1 MQLSFEPGG
10 VRQGRR
16 AAAMIGSGRRQR
28 GVSLTELMIAIT
40 LGLLVTT
47 GVIAL
52 FSSNSSMRNEIERT
66 GRRLEN
72 GQYALRTIT
81 HDLANAGYYAEY
93 DPTVQ
98 PRLPVPVGKPDPC
111 VTTPA
116 DLVDALPLPV
126 QGYDGGT
133 GIAAT
138 TCQGGPAILSDLKA
152 GTDILVVRRA
162 SACISGSADCP
173 AAPAGTYTYFQA
185 SLCDTQLSSGVAT
198 NFFNLDTNTDNL
210 TRTKRDCATLAD
222 VHRYHTHI
230 YFIANN
236 DAPGDGI
243 PTLKRAELGPPPAS
257 CTTQVGGFCVVPV
270 AEGVEDMQVEYG
282 IDTTAPTPDGVP
294 DVFTSSPD
302 VYAASLATPCP
313 AASASPSTIACTEY
327 WQRVVTADVHLLVR
341 NTEQSSATDTKTYT
355 LGSNAPLGPFNDRY
369 KRHIYET
376 VVRLNNSAVRY

>member
-1 MQLSFEPGG
+1 MN
-10 VRQGRR
+10 R
-16 AAAMIGSGRRQR
+16 SGRWQR

-52 FSSNSSMRNEIERT
+52 FSSNSGMRNEIERA

-72 GQYALRTIT
+72 GQYALRTII

-98 PRLPVPVGKPDPC
+98 PRLPVPASKPDPC
-111 VTTPA
+111 DATLA
-116 DLVDALPLPV
+116 GLVDALPLPV
-126 QGYDGGT
+126 QGYDAGA

-138 TCQGGPAILSDLKA
+138 ACRGDPAILGDLKA

-162 SACISGSADCP
+162 SACVSGSADCP

-185 SLCDTQLSSGVAT
+185 SLCDTQLSSTVAIN

-210 TRTKRDCATLAD
+210 TRTKRDCTTRAD
-222 VHRYHTHI
+222 AHRYHTHI

-236 DAPGDGI
+236 DAPDDGI
-243 PTLKRAELGPPPAS
+243 PTLKRAELGPPAAS
-257 CTTQVGGFCVVPV
+257 CTTRVGGFCVVPV
-270 AEGVEDMQVEYG
+270 AEGVENMQVEYG

-294 DVFTSSPD
+294 DVFTGSPD
-302 VYAASLATPCP
+302 AYAASLATPCP

-327 WQRVVTADVHLLVR
+327 WQRVVSADVHLLVR
-341 NTEQSSATDTKTYT
+341 DTEQSSATDTKTYT
-355 LGSNAPLGPFNDRY
+355 LGSNPPLGPFNDRY
-369 KRHIYET
+369 KRHVYQT
-376 VVRLNNSAVRY
+376 MVRLNNSAVRY